1 MRFVDVNPYFYPFK
15 GGIENRM
22 HDTARLLAER
32 GHDVTILT
40 GRLPDTPEE
49 ERTPEGYRIIRLK
62 SKLLNIYNP
71 PYISSE
77 GVLEALNG
85 LDADAVNYNY
95 RWAPSY
101 NKDLARYDGYK
112 VFTYHNM
119 WGEGAGIQAR
129 FSEINDNS
137 FRKTLM
143 TFDHIVCV
151 SDYVRN
157 DLIRRGIPAD
167 MTTTIPT
174 GFTCKPLEPMEEG
187 DFILSLGRQVKTK
200 GLKYMVEA
208 MKDVDCKLIVCGKGP
223 ESKNLEKQVKRLGL
237 EDRVELRGYVSEE
250 EKSRLMGSCRFFGMP
265 SLFESFGL
273 AAVELM
279 SHGRPLVCT
288 NVNGLPETV
297 GDGAIT
303 VDPADPKALADA
315 MNRLLKDEGLRKDLG
330 LKARARAEYYS
341 WDRFMDTYESILL
354 RGKNGSARA
363 DATRLT
369 LYTDDNRRP
378 RDRP

>member
-49 ERTPEGYRIIRLK
+49 EVTPEGYRIIRLK
-62 SKLLNIYNP
+62 SRLIDVYNP

-77 GVLEALNG
+77 GVLEALES
-85 LDADAVNYNY
+85 LDADTVNYNY

-101 NKDLARYDGYK
+101 NRDLARYDGHK

-119 WGEGAGIQAR
+119 WGEGTGIQAR
-129 FSEINDNS
+129 ISEINDNM
-137 FRKTLM
+137 FRRTLM

-151 SDYVRN
+151 SDHVRD
-157 DLIRRGIPAD
+157 DLVSRGIPAD

-174 GFTCKPLEPMEEG
+174 GFESEPLEPAEEG
-187 DFILSLGRQVKTK
+187 DFVLSLGRHVKTK
-200 GLKYMVEA
+200 GLEHMVRA
-208 MKDVDCKLIVCGKGP
+208 MVDVDCRLVVCGKGP
-223 ESKNLEKQVKRLGL
+223 ETPRLERLVRKLGL
-237 EDRVELRGYVSEE
+237 GDRVEMRGYVSEE
-250 EKSRLMGSCRFFGMP
+250 EKRRLMSTCMFFVMP

-279 SHGRPLVCT
+279 SRGRPLVCT
-288 NVNGLPETV
+288 NVNGLPDTV

-303 VDPADPKALADA
+303 VDPADPAALAEA
-315 MNRLLKDEGLRKDLG
+315 MNRLLADPDLRAEMG
-330 LKARARAEYYS
+330 RRARAKAESYAWPGLIDEYERVLFG
-341 WDRFMDTYESILL
+341 DL
-354 RGKNGSARA
+354 
-363 DATRLT
+363 
-369 LYTDDNRRP
+369 
-378 RDRP
+378 

>member
-1 MRFVDVNPYFYPFK
+1 MRFVDVNPFFYPFK

-22 HDTARLLAER
+22 HDTARYLVQR
-32 GHDVTILT
+32 GHGVTILT
-40 GRLPDTPEE
+40 GRLPDTEE
-49 ERTPEGYRIIRLK
+49 EEITPEGYRIVRLD
-62 SKLLNIYNP
+62 SKLINIYNP
-71 PYISSE
+71 PFISSK
-77 GVLEALNG
+77 GVLEALQS

-119 WGEGAGIQAR
+119 WGEGTGLQAKV
-129 FSEINDNS
+129 SEINDNS
-137 FRKTLM
+137 FRKTLT

-157 DLIRRGIPAD
+157 DLIGRGIPEN

-174 GFTCKPLEPMEEG
+174 GFDCGPLENMEEG
-187 DFILSLGRQVKTK
+187 DYILSLGRHVKTK
-200 GLKYMVEA
+200 GLKYMIEA
-208 MKDVDCKLIVCGKGP
+208 MKDVDCKLIICGKGP
-223 ESKNLEKQVKRLGL
+223 ESKNLEKEIRNLHL
-237 EDRVELRGYVSEE
+237 ESKVEMRGYVSEE
-250 EKSRLMGSCRFFGMP
+250 EKDRLMGHCKFFVMP

-315 MNRLLKDEGLRKDLG
+315 MNLLLDDDKLRADMG
-330 LKARARAEYYS
+330 RKARARAEYYS
-341 WDRFMDTYESILL
+341 WDRFMDSYESILS
-354 RGKNGSARA
+354 RGKEGQ
-363 DATRLT
+363 T
-369 LYTDDNRRP
+369 LRP
-378 RDRP
+378 SSIL

>member
-1 MRFVDVNPYFYPFK
+1 MKFIDVNPYFYPFK

-22 HDTARLLAER
+22 HDTAKLLVKR

-40 GRLPDTPEE
+40 GRLPDTEE
-49 ERTPEGYRIIRLK
+49 EEIAPEGYRIVRLE
-62 SKLLNIYNP
+62 SKLINLYNP
-71 PYISSE
+71 PYISSK
-77 GVLEALNG
+77 GVLETLQSM
-85 LDADAVNYNY
+85 DADAVNYNY

-101 NKDLARYDGYK
+101 NKDLAKYDGYK

-119 WGEGAGIQAR
+119 WGEGTGITR
-129 FSEINDNS
+129 KVSEINDNS

-157 DLIRRGIPAD
+157 DLIRRGIPEK

-174 GFTCKPLEPMEEG
+174 GFECKPLDPIEEG

-200 GLKYMVEA
+200 GLRYMVEA
-208 MKDVDCKLIVCGKGP
+208 MKDVDCKLVICGKGP
-223 ESKNLEKQVKRLGL
+223 ESKNLEKQIRKLGL
-237 EDRVELRGYVSEE
+237 EDRIEMRGYVSEE
-250 EKSRLMGSCRFFGMP
+250 EKAELMGSCKFFVMP

-303 VDPADPKALADA
+303 VDPADPKALSDA
-315 MNRLLKDEGLRKDLG
+315 MNRLLNDDDLRTDLG
-330 LKARARAEYYS
+330 KKARERAEYYS
-341 WDRFMDTYESILL
+341 WDRFINQYESILS
-354 RGKNGSARA
+354 RGNRPCSI
-363 DATRLT
+363 
-369 LYTDDNRRP
+369 YTKS
-378 RDRP
+378 

>member
-1 MRFVDVNPYFYPFK
+1 MKFVDVNPFFYPFK

-22 HDTARLLAER
+22 HDTAKLLAAK

-40 GRLPDTPEE
+40 GRLPDTEE
-49 ERTPEGYRIIRLK
+49 EEMTPEGYRIIRLK
-62 SKLLNIYNP
+62 SKLINIYNP
-71 PYISSE
+71 PFISSE
-77 GVLEALNG
+77 GVLETLQS

-101 NKDLARYDGYK
+101 NKDLKSYDGYK

-119 WGEGAGIQAR
+119 WGEGTGIQSK
-129 FSEINDNS
+129 FSEINDNA

-157 DLIRRGIPAD
+157 DLISRGIPQE

-174 GFTCKPLEPMEEG
+174 GFECPELKRTGEG
-187 DFILSLGRQVKTK
+187 NFILSLGRQVKTK
-200 GLKYMVEA
+200 GLKYLIEA
-208 MKDVDCKLIVCGKGP
+208 MTNVDCKLVICGKGP
-223 ESKNLEKQVKRLGL
+223 ETKNLEKQIVKLGL
-237 EDRVELRGYVSEE
+237 EEKVDMRGYVSEE
-250 EKSRLMGSCRFFGMP
+250 EKSKLMSTCKFFVMP

-279 SHGRPLVCT
+279 SHGKPLVCT

-297 GDGAIT
+297 GNGAIT
-303 VDPADPKALADA
+303 VDPADPKALAEA
-315 MNRLLKDEGLRKDLG
+315 MNRLLDDGKLRAELG
-330 LKARARAEYYS
+330 QNARIRAEYYS
-341 WDRFMDTYESILL
+341 WDRFIDTYESILS
-354 RGKNGSARA
+354 RG
-363 DATRLT
+363 L
-369 LYTDDNRRP
+369 
-378 RDRP
+378 

>member
-1 MRFVDVNPYFYPFK
+1 MKFVDVNPYFYPFK

-22 HDTARLLAER
+22 HDTAKLLAER
-32 GHDVTILT
+32 GHNVTILT
-40 GRLPDTPEE
+40 GRLPDTEE
-49 ERTPEGYRIIRLK
+49 EEITPEGYRIIRLK
-62 SKLLNIYNP
+62 SKLINVYNP

-77 GVLEALNG
+77 GALEALQG

-119 WGEGAGIQAR
+119 WGEGTGIQAR
-129 FSEINDNS
+129 LSEVNDNS

-151 SDYVRN
+151 SDYVRD
-157 DLIRRGIPAD
+157 DLIRRRIPAD

-174 GFTCKPLEPMEEG
+174 GFECGPLEHMDED

-200 GLKYMVEA
+200 GLRYMIEA
-208 MKDVDCKLIVCGKGP
+208 MKDVDCRLIVCGKGP
-223 ESKNLEKQVKRLGL
+223 ESKNLEKQVRKLGL
-237 EDRVELRGYVSEE
+237 EDRVEFRGYVSEE
-250 EKSRLMGSCRFFGMP
+250 EKKRLMGSCKYFVMP

-315 MNRLLKDEGLRKDLG
+315 MNRLLEDGDLRAELG
-330 LKARARAEYYS
+330 RRARARAEHYS
-341 WDRFMDTYESILL
+341 WDRFIDTYESILMRGTSGKL
-354 RGKNGSARA
+354 RSNPSCFIQ
-363 DATRLT
+363 
-369 LYTDDNRRP
+369 P
-378 RDRP
+378 R

>member
-1 MRFVDVNPYFYPFK
+1 M
-15 GGIENRM
+15 
-22 HDTARLLAER
+22 
-32 GHDVTILT
+32 
-40 GRLPDTPEE
+40 
-49 ERTPEGYRIIRLK
+49 
-62 SKLLNIYNP
+62 
-71 PYISSE
+71 
-77 GVLEALNG
+77 
-85 LDADAVNYNY
+85 
-95 RWAPSY
+95 
-101 NKDLARYDGYK
+101 
-112 VFTYHNM
+112 
-119 WGEGAGIQAR
+119 
-129 FSEINDNS
+129 NDNS

-157 DLIRRGIPAD
+157 DLTRRGIPED

-174 GFTCKPLEPMEEG
+174 GFTCGPLEPMEEG

-208 MKDVDCKLIVCGKGP
+208 MRDVDCRLIVCGKGP
-223 ESKNLEKQVKRLGL
+223 ESKNLEKQVRKLGL

-250 EKSRLMGSCRFFGMP
+250 EKARLMGSCKFFVMP

-303 VDPADPKALADA
+303 VDPANPKALADA
-315 MNRLLKDEGLRKDLG
+315 MNRLLDDADLRRDLG
-330 LKARARAEYYS
+330 AKARARAEYYS
-341 WDRFMDTYESILL
+341 WDRFIDTYESILL
-354 RGKNGSARA
+354 GN
-363 DATRLT
+363 
-369 LYTDDNRRP
+369 
-378 RDRP
+378 RDRTA